1 MLVQYKAD
9 IIFECQFELLTL
21 FRNIEAITQLIVE
34 GDPLPDFDVHASLLS
49 LSNIFC
55 IDLESVPS
63 KVPYLF
69 PKLVSSICLSPNS
82 KLKVGIAWAG
92 NPKHSNDD
100 TRSVDLQQFS
110 ILFDIEA
117 CQFYSLQVGDRRNDI
132 AKYKIFLML

>member
-82 KLKVGIAWAG
+82 KLKVGAWAG

-132 AKYKIFLML
+132 AKYKIILML